1 MFWDCEHSEIAFSK
15 SGQGVIHSSAECLH
29 IPSGI
34 LFVLL
39 TRLSSFAKY
48 FNFHDALLSFL
59 NKIFSEYFRQIS
71 RPFSMFSNTKHN
83 IFNGLEL
90 MFGLAV
96 KDGGLHFPANDDKPA
111 KPWTGPQH

>member
-1 MFWDCEHSEIAFSK
+1 
-15 SGQGVIHSSAECLH
+15 
-29 IPSGI
+29 
-34 LFVLL
+34 
-39 TRLSSFAKY
+39 
-48 FNFHDALLSFL
+48 
-59 NKIFSEYFRQIS
+59 
-71 RPFSMFSNTKHN
+71 MFSNTKHN